1 MIPEP
6 ANDATGSAYVL
17 PIFPLEHAVV
27 PSTIVPLHI
36 FEPRYRQLARDLQTM
51 EDPSFGIVGIERG
64 REVGGHDQR
73 FDVGVVMRVLH
84 AEEFSDGQW
93 ALTSVASRRI
103 TVTEWLPEDPYPQAL
118 VVDRHDQVER
128 DSAEAAAALDR
139 HSLTNE
145 FALLAAMVR
154 RHYPQIDLLA
164 GLDPAEDFDW
174 RTWELVSRSGL
185 GSLDHVSLLR
195 CDSPAE
201 RTRLAGTHI
210 TERRSLLEA
219 LAEGDR

>member
-1 MIPEP
+1 MTSER
-6 ANDATGSAYVL
+6 ANAATGSAYVL
-17 PIFPLEHAVV
+17 PIFPLEHAIV
-27 PSTIVPLHI
+27 PSTIVPLRI

-64 REVGGHDQR
+64 REVGGNDQR
-73 FDVGVVMRVLH
+73 FDVGVVMRVLQ

-93 ALTSVASRRI
+93 APTSVASRRI

-118 VVDRHDQVER
+118 VVDRHDQVEG
-128 DSAEAAAALDR
+128 DSDEATVALDR
-139 HSLTNE
+139 HSLVAE
-145 FALLAAMVR
+145 FALLAASVR

-164 GLDPAEDFDW
+164 DLDPAEDFDW

-195 CDSPAE
+195 SDSAAE
-201 RTRLAGTHI
+201 RTRLANEYI
-210 TERRSLLEA
+210 AERRSLLEA

>member
-17 PIFPLEHAVV
+17 PIFPLEHAIL

-36 FEPRYRQLARDLQTM
+36 FEPRYRKFAHDLQTM
-51 EDPSFGIVGIERG
+51 KDPSFGIVGIERG
-64 REVGGHDQR
+64 REVGGQDQR

-84 AEEFSDGQW
+84 AEKFSDGQW

-118 VVDRHDQVER
+118 VVDRHDRVDR
-128 DSAEAAAALDR
+128 DSDEAAVALDR
-139 HSLTNE
+139 HSLATE
-145 FALLAAMVR
+145 FARLAAMVR
-154 RHYPQIDLLA
+154 RQYPQVDLLA

-185 GSLDHVSLLR
+185 CSLDHVRLLR

-201 RTRLAGTHI
+201 RTRLANTLI